1 MGNKTH
7 EETRTRTLTRTCV
20 CEKSW
25 VWGLKFN
32 PKPNNFSFCNKKSYK
47 PHSNLFGKYS
57 EGATN
62 ESGIC
67 SYKPT
72 LPQKLDSRRPVV
84 LEYVFILIAVT
95 FAFSLGIGYLLEK
108 YLRMPWMFSALFL
121 GIIFSTFSLFQTTLQ
136 DEAFNVLSTMG
147 MLFLLF
153 MIGFNL
159 EIGQM
164 KRFGKHIL
172 KGAILIVGLEASIVG
187 AILFFIFPSQIG
199 NSPLVAIVVSL
210 SFATV
215 GEAVLLPILAKFN
228 LLKTEFGQLTL
239 GIGTLDDVLE
249 VLTLIMI
256 PFLPI
261 FLPTLNIQGFPNPL
275 FVVLDLV
282 GIFFLTIILVKIA
295 SKIKYVLS
303 NNVHYGFIRPLLIML
318 IFFSF
323 AVVGSFIFESLAAIS
338 AIFGGI
344 VARSLL
350 PTENFQ
356 SDEKVV
362 NFLGYIVLAPMFFL
376 SVGASMSLASILVYP
391 LLIIVILLSTLGAKL
406 SGSFLLF
413 RKLLGN
419 KRSLLLGLGLS
430 VRFSTGLIVQY
441 VLLISGLITLDLYS
455 GLIASA
461 VVMTPIILIVLP
473 WALCREK
480 DGLCSTGNRT
490 KV

>member
-1 MGNKTH
+1 MDH
-7 EETRTRTLTRTCV
+7 
-20 CEKSW
+20 
-25 VWGLKFN
+25 
-32 PKPNNFSFCNKKSYK
+32 
-47 PHSNLFGKYS
+47 
-57 EGATN
+57 
-62 ESGIC
+62 
-67 SYKPT
+67 
-72 LPQKLDSRRPVV
+72 
-84 LEYVFILIAVT
+84 VFLLIGVT
-95 FAFSLGIGYLLEK
+95 FAFSLGLGYLLEK

-121 GIIFSTFSLFQTTLQ
+121 GIIFSSLNVFQITLQ
-136 DEAFNVLSTMG
+136 DETFNVLSTMG

-164 KRFGKHIL
+164 KRFGTNIL
-172 KGAILIVGLEASIVG
+172 KGAILIVGLEAAVVG
-187 AILFFIFPSQIG
+187 AILFFLFPTQVG
-199 NSPLVAIVVSL
+199 YSPLVAIVVAL

-228 LLKTEFGQLTL
+228 LLKTQFGQLTL
-239 GIGTLDDVLE
+239 GIGTLDDILE

-261 FLPTLNIQGFPNPL
+261 FLPTLNIQGFPDPT
-275 FVVLDLV
+275 FVIVDLV
-282 GIFFLTIILVKIA
+282 GIFILTTILVKIA
-295 SKIKYVLS
+295 SKVKHALS
-303 NNVHYGFIRPLLIML
+303 NNLHFSFIRPLLIML

-323 AVVGSFIFESLAAIS
+323 VVLGGFVFESLAAIS

-344 VARSLL
+344 VARNLL

-362 NFLGYIVLAPMFFL
+362 NFLGYIVLSPMFFL
-376 SVGASMSLASILVYP
+376 SVGSSMSFASIFVYP
-391 LLIIVILLSTLGAKL
+391 LLIIVILFSTMGAKI

-413 RKLLGN
+413 RKMLGT
-419 KRSLLLGLGLS
+419 RHSLLLGLGLS

-461 VVMTPIILIVLP
+461 VVMTPIILVTLP

-480 DGLCSTGNRT
+480 DSLCST
-490 KV
+490 KQ

>member
-1 MGNKTH
+1 MDH
-7 EETRTRTLTRTCV
+7 
-20 CEKSW
+20 
-25 VWGLKFN
+25 
-32 PKPNNFSFCNKKSYK
+32 
-47 PHSNLFGKYS
+47 
-57 EGATN
+57 
-62 ESGIC
+62 
-67 SYKPT
+67 
-72 LPQKLDSRRPVV
+72 
-84 LEYVFILIAVT
+84 VFLLIGVT
-95 FAFSLGIGYLLEK
+95 FAFSLGLGYLLEK

-121 GIIFSTFSLFQTTLQ
+121 GIIFSSLNVFQITLQ
-136 DEAFNVLSTMG
+136 DETFNVLSTMG

-164 KRFGKHIL
+164 KRFGTNIL
-172 KGAILIVGLEASIVG
+172 KGAILIVGLEAAVVG
-187 AILFFIFPSQIG
+187 AILFFLFPAQVG
-199 NSPLVAIVVSL
+199 YSPLVAIVVAL

-228 LLKTEFGQLTL
+228 LLKTQFGQLTL
-239 GIGTLDDVLE
+239 GIGTLDDILE

-261 FLPTLNIQGFPNPL
+261 FLPTLNIQGFPDPT
-275 FVVLDLV
+275 FVIVDLV
-282 GIFFLTIILVKIA
+282 GIFILTTILVKIA
-295 SKIKYVLS
+295 SKVKHALS
-303 NNVHYGFIRPLLIML
+303 NNLHFSFIRPLLIML

-323 AVVGSFIFESLAAIS
+323 VVLGGFVFESLAAIS

-344 VARSLL
+344 VARNLL

-362 NFLGYIVLAPMFFL
+362 NFLGYIVLSPMFFL
-376 SVGASMSLASILVYP
+376 SVGSSMSFASIFVYP
-391 LLIIVILLSTLGAKL
+391 LLIIVILFSTMGAKI

-413 RKLLGN
+413 RKMLGT
-419 KRSLLLGLGLS
+419 RHSLLLGLGLS

-461 VVMTPIILIVLP
+461 VVMTPIILVTLP

-480 DGLCSTGNRT
+480 DSLCST
-490 KV
+490 KQ

>member
-1 MGNKTH
+1 
-7 EETRTRTLTRTCV
+7 
-20 CEKSW
+20 
-25 VWGLKFN
+25 
-32 PKPNNFSFCNKKSYK
+32 
-47 PHSNLFGKYS
+47 
-57 EGATN
+57 
-62 ESGIC
+62 
-67 SYKPT
+67 
-72 LPQKLDSRRPVV
+72 
-84 LEYVFILIAVT
+84 LEYVFLLIAAT
-95 FAFSLGIGYLLEK
+95 FAFSLGLGFLLEK

-121 GIIFSTFSLFQTTLQ
+121 GIIFSSFGLFQSTIQ
-136 DEAFNVLSTMG
+136 DETFNVLSTMG

-172 KGAILIVGLEASIVG
+172 KGAILIIGLEASIVG
-187 AILFFIFPSQIG
+187 ALLFFLFPAQIG
-199 NSPLVAIVVSL
+199 NSPLVAIVVAL

-228 LLKTEFGQLTL
+228 LLKTKFGQLTL

-261 FLPTLNIQGFPNPL
+261 FLPTLHIQGFPDPT
-275 FVVLDLV
+275 FVVLDLI
-282 GIFFLTIILVKIA
+282 GIFILTLVLVKIA
-295 SKIKYVLS
+295 SKIKHVLS
-303 NNVHYGFIRPLLIML
+303 NNVKFGFIRPLVIML

-323 AVVGSFIFESLAAIS
+323 VVVGSFVFESLAAIS

-362 NFLGYIVLAPMFFL
+362 NFLGYIVLSPMFFL
-376 SVGASMSLASILVYP
+376 SVGASMSFASVFVYP
-391 LLIIVILLSTLGAKL
+391 LLITVILFATFGAKL
-406 SGSFLLF
+406 SGSYLLF
-413 RKLLGN
+413 RKMLG
-419 KRSLLLGLGLS
+419 KKHSLLLGLGLS

-455 GLIASA
+455 ALIASA
-461 VVMTPIILIVLP
+461 VVMTPIILIALP
-473 WALCREK
+473 WALCREN
-480 DGLCSTGNRT
+480 DALC
-490 KV
+490 K

>member
-1 MGNKTH
+1 
-7 EETRTRTLTRTCV
+7 
-20 CEKSW
+20 
-25 VWGLKFN
+25 
-32 PKPNNFSFCNKKSYK
+32 
-47 PHSNLFGKYS
+47 
-57 EGATN
+57 
-62 ESGIC
+62 
-67 SYKPT
+67 
-72 LPQKLDSRRPVV
+72 LD
-84 LEYVFILIAVT
+84 YVFLLITVT
-95 FAFSLGIGYLLEK
+95 FAFSLGIGYILER

-121 GIIFSTFSLFQTTLQ
+121 GIIFSSFGLFQTTLQ

-159 EIGQM
+159 EMGQM

-172 KGAILIVGLEASIVG
+172 KGAIIIVGLEATVVG
-187 AILFFIFPSQIG
+187 ALLFFLFPSQIG
-199 NSPLVAIVVSL
+199 YSPLVALVVAL

-215 GEAVLLPILAKFN
+215 GEAVLLPILAKFG
-228 LLKTEFGQLTL
+228 LLKTRFGQLTL
-239 GIGTLDDVLE
+239 GIGTLDDILE
-249 VLTLIMI
+249 VLTLIMV

-261 FLPTLNIQGFPNPL
+261 LIPTLNIQGFPEPL

-282 GIFFLTIILVKIA
+282 GIFLLTIILVKIE
-295 SKIKYVLS
+295 SKIRYVLV
-303 NNVHYGFIRPLLIML
+303 NNVHYSFIRPLLIML
-318 IFFSF
+318 IFFAF
-323 AVVGSFIFESLAAIS
+323 AVVGSFVFESLAAIS

-350 PTENFQ
+350 PKENFR

-362 NFLGYIVLAPMFFL
+362 NFFGYIVLSPMFFL
-376 SVGASMSLASILVYP
+376 SVGASMSFNSILVYP
-391 LLIIVILLSTLGAKL
+391 LLIIAILVSTISAKL

-413 RKLLGN
+413 RKMLGN
-419 KRSLLLGLGLS
+419 KQSLLLGLGLS

-461 VVMTPIILIVLP
+461 VIMTPIILIVLP

-480 DGLCSTGNRT
+480 DGLCSIDNRIES
-490 KV
+490 

>member
-1 MGNKTH
+1 M
-7 EETRTRTLTRTCV
+7 
-20 CEKSW
+20 
-25 VWGLKFN
+25 
-32 PKPNNFSFCNKKSYK
+32 
-47 PHSNLFGKYS
+47 
-57 EGATN
+57 
-62 ESGIC
+62 
-67 SYKPT
+67 
-72 LPQKLDSRRPVV
+72 D
-84 LEYVFILIAVT
+84 YVFLLIGVT
-95 FAFSLGIGYLLEK
+95 FAFSLGLGYLLEK

-121 GIIFSTFSLFQTTLQ
+121 GIIFSSLNVFQITLQ
-136 DEAFNVLSTMG
+136 DETFNVLSTMG

-164 KRFGKHIL
+164 KRFGTDIL
-172 KGAILIVGLEASIVG
+172 KGAILIVGLEAAVVG
-187 AILFFIFPSQIG
+187 AILFFLFPAQVG
-199 NSPLVAIVVSL
+199 YSPLVAVVVAL

-228 LLKTEFGQLTL
+228 LLKTQFGQLTL
-239 GIGTLDDVLE
+239 GIGTLDDILE

-261 FLPTLNIQGFPNPL
+261 FLPTLNIQGFPDPVFVIVDL
-275 FVVLDLV
+275 F
-282 GIFFLTIILVKIA
+282 GIFILTGILVKIA
-295 SKIKYVLS
+295 SKVKHVLS
-303 NNVHYGFIRPLLIML
+303 NNVHFSFIRPLLIML

-323 AVVGSFIFESLAAIS
+323 VVLGGFVFESLAAIS

-362 NFLGYIVLAPMFFL
+362 NFLGYIVLSPMFFL
-376 SVGASMSLASILVYP
+376 SVGSSMSFASIFVYP
-391 LLIIVILLSTLGAKL
+391 LLIIVILISTMGAKI

-413 RKLLGN
+413 REKLGT
-419 KRSLLLGLGLS
+419 RHSLLLGLGLS

-461 VVMTPIILIVLP
+461 VVMTPIILVILP
-473 WALCREK
+473 YALCREK
-480 DGLCSTGNRT
+480 DSLCNTSTRQII
-490 KV
+490 K

>member
-1 MGNKTH
+1 M
-7 EETRTRTLTRTCV
+7 
-20 CEKSW
+20 
-25 VWGLKFN
+25 
-32 PKPNNFSFCNKKSYK
+32 
-47 PHSNLFGKYS
+47 
-57 EGATN
+57 
-62 ESGIC
+62 
-67 SYKPT
+67 
-72 LPQKLDSRRPVV
+72 
-84 LEYVFILIAVT
+84 EYVFLLIAVT
-95 FAFSLGIGYLLEK
+95 FAFSLGLGFLLEK
-108 YLRMPWMFSALFL
+108 YLKMPWMFSALFL
-121 GIIFSTFSLFQTTLQ
+121 GIIFSSFGLFQSTIQ
-136 DEAFNVLSTMG
+136 DETFNVLSTMG

-172 KGAILIVGLEASIVG
+172 KGAILIIGLEAVVVG
-187 AILFFIFPSQIG
+187 ALLFFLFPAQIG
-199 NSPLVAIVVSL
+199 GSPLVAIVVAL

-228 LLKTEFGQLTL
+228 LLKTKFGQLTL
-239 GIGTLDDVLE
+239 GIGTLDDILE

-261 FLPTLNIQGFPNPL
+261 FLPTLQIQGFPDPT
-275 FVVLDLV
+275 FVILDLI
-282 GIFFLTIILVKIA
+282 GIFVLTIVLVKIA

-303 NNVHYGFIRPLLIML
+303 NNVNFGFIRPLVIML

-323 AVVGSFIFESLAAIS
+323 VVVGSFVFESLAAIS

-362 NFLGYIVLAPMFFL
+362 NFLGYVVLSPMFFL
-376 SVGASMSLASILVYP
+376 SVGASMSFASVFVYP
-391 LLIIVILLSTLGAKL
+391 LLIVVILLSTIGAKL
-406 SGSFLLF
+406 SGSYLLF
-413 RKLLGN
+413 RKVLG
-419 KRSLLLGLGLS
+419 KRHSLLLGLGLS

-455 GLIASA
+455 ALIASA
-461 VVMTPIILIVLP
+461 VVMTPLILLALP
-473 WALCREK
+473 WALCRGK
-480 DGLCSTGNRT
+480 DALCN
-490 KV
+490 

>member
-1 MGNKTH
+1 M
-7 EETRTRTLTRTCV
+7 
-20 CEKSW
+20 
-25 VWGLKFN
+25 
-32 PKPNNFSFCNKKSYK
+32 
-47 PHSNLFGKYS
+47 
-57 EGATN
+57 
-62 ESGIC
+62 
-67 SYKPT
+67 
-72 LPQKLDSRRPVV
+72 D
-84 LEYVFILIAVT
+84 YVFLLIAVT
-95 FAFSLGIGYLLEK
+95 FAFSLGLGFLLEK

-121 GIIFSTFSLFQTTLQ
+121 GIIFSSLGVFQSTLQ
-136 DEAFNVLSTMG
+136 DETFNVLSTMG

-164 KRFGKHIL
+164 KRFGTHIL
-172 KGAILIVGLEASIVG
+172 KGAILIVGLEAAVVG
-187 AILFFIFPSQIG
+187 ALLFFLFPAQIG
-199 NSPLVAIVVSL
+199 YSPLVAVVVAL

-228 LLKTEFGQLTL
+228 LLKTKFGQLTL

-261 FLPTLNIQGFPNPL
+261 LLPSLNIQGFPDPV

-282 GIFFLTIILVKIA
+282 GIFILTGILVKIA
-295 SKIKYVLS
+295 SKVKYLLS
-303 NNVHYGFIRPLLIML
+303 NHVHFSFIRPLLIML

-323 AVVGSFIFESLAAIS
+323 VVVGGFVFESLAAIS

-350 PTENFQ
+350 PTENFR

-362 NFLGYIVLAPMFFL
+362 NFLGYVVLSPMFFL
-376 SVGASMSLASILVYP
+376 SVGASMSFASIFVYP
-391 LLIIVILLSTLGAKL
+391 LLIIVILVSTLGAKMA
-406 SGSFLLF
+406 GSFLLF
-413 RKLLGN
+413 RKLLG
-419 KRSLLLGLGLS
+419 KRHSVLLGLGLS

-461 VVMTPIILIVLP
+461 VVMTPIILVVLP

-480 DGLCSTGNRT
+480 DALCSRGNRIES
-490 KV
+490 

>member
-1 MGNKTH
+1 
-7 EETRTRTLTRTCV
+7 
-20 CEKSW
+20 
-25 VWGLKFN
+25 
-32 PKPNNFSFCNKKSYK
+32 
-47 PHSNLFGKYS
+47 
-57 EGATN
+57 
-62 ESGIC
+62 
-67 SYKPT
+67 
-72 LPQKLDSRRPVV
+72 
-84 LEYVFILIAVT
+84 LEYVFLLIAVT
-95 FAFSLGIGYLLEK
+95 FTFSLGLGFLLEK

-121 GIIFSTFSLFQTTLQ
+121 GIIFSSFGLFEATIQ

-164 KRFGKHIL
+164 KRFGTQIL
-172 KGAILIVGLEASIVG
+172 KGAILIVSLEASIVG
-187 AILFFIFPSQIG
+187 ALLFFLFPAQVG
-199 NSPLVAIVVSL
+199 GSPLVAIVVAL

-228 LLKTEFGQLTL
+228 LLKTRFGQLTL

-261 FLPTLNIQGFPNPL
+261 FLPTLHIQGFPDPV
-275 FVVLDLV
+275 FVVLDLI
-282 GIFFLTIILVKIA
+282 GIFILTLVLVKIA
-295 SKIKYVLS
+295 SKVKHGLS
-303 NNVHYGFIRPLLIML
+303 NTVNFGFIRPLLIML
-318 IFFSF
+318 VFFSF
-323 AVVGSFIFESLAAIS
+323 VVVGSFVFESLAAIS

-362 NFLGYIVLAPMFFL
+362 NFLGYIVLSPMFFL
-376 SVGASMSLASILVYP
+376 SVGASMSFSSIFIYP
-391 LLIIVILLSTLGAKL
+391 LLIAVILVSTLGAKL
-406 SGSFLLF
+406 SGAYLLF

-419 KRSLLLGLGLS
+419 KQSLLLGLGLS

-455 GLIASA
+455 ALIASA
-461 VVMTPIILIVLP
+461 VVMTPLILLVLP
-473 WALCREK
+473 YALCREK
-480 DGLCSTGNRT
+480 DLMCLEQPPPSGPT
-490 KV
+490 

>member
-1 MGNKTH
+1 M
-7 EETRTRTLTRTCV
+7 
-20 CEKSW
+20 
-25 VWGLKFN
+25 
-32 PKPNNFSFCNKKSYK
+32 
-47 PHSNLFGKYS
+47 
-57 EGATN
+57 
-62 ESGIC
+62 
-67 SYKPT
+67 
-72 LPQKLDSRRPVV
+72 
-84 LEYVFILIAVT
+84 EYVFLLIAVT
-95 FAFSLGIGYLLEK
+95 FAFSLGLGFLLEK
-108 YLRMPWMFSALFL
+108 YLKMPWMFSALFL
-121 GIIFSTFSLFQTTLQ
+121 GIIFSSFGLFQSTIQ
-136 DEAFNVLSTMG
+136 DETFNVLSTMG

-172 KGAILIVGLEASIVG
+172 KGAILIIGLEAVVVG
-187 AILFFIFPSQIG
+187 ALLFFLFPAQIG
-199 NSPLVAIVVSL
+199 GSPLVAIVVAL

-228 LLKTEFGQLTL
+228 LLKTKFGQLTL
-239 GIGTLDDVLE
+239 GIGTLDDILE

-261 FLPTLNIQGFPNPL
+261 FLPTLQIQGFPDPT
-275 FVVLDLV
+275 FVILDLI
-282 GIFFLTIILVKIA
+282 GIFVLTIVLVKIA

-303 NNVHYGFIRPLLIML
+303 NNVNFGFIRPLVIML

-323 AVVGSFIFESLAAIS
+323 VVVGSFVFESLAAIS

-362 NFLGYIVLAPMFFL
+362 NFLGYVVLSPMFFL
-376 SVGASMSLASILVYP
+376 SVGASMSFASVFVYP
-391 LLIIVILLSTLGAKL
+391 LLIVVILLSTIGAKL
-406 SGSFLLF
+406 SGSYLLF
-413 RKLLGN
+413 RKMLG
-419 KRSLLLGLGLS
+419 KRHSLLLGLGLS

-455 GLIASA
+455 ALIASA
-461 VVMTPIILIVLP
+461 VVMTPLILLALP
-473 WALCREK
+473 WALCRGK
-480 DGLCSTGNRT
+480 DALCN
-490 KV
+490 